1 LVLKQL
7 ELLPFLT
14 FGKAKYPYLVN
25 ISVENE
31 QESPPQLMYRA
42 PNRVNHQNITEI
54 FDEILNRLDA
64 IEKTLTDLEFQ
75 D

>member
-1 LVLKQL
+1 M
-7 ELLPFLT
+7 
-14 FGKAKYPYLVN
+14 
-25 ISVENE
+25 ENE
-31 QESPPQLMYRA
+31 QEGPPQLMYRA

-54 FDEILNRLDA
+54 FDEIMNRLDA